1 MYWFDEVFFTAGIA
15 ADFQPLG
22 HQEAIRGDAQA
33 GVMPSRQ
40 LMFWNALSGK
50 DCANALTLT
59 GCLLTVRRGTTG
71 GRPMP
76 L

>member
-1 MYWFDEVFFTAGIA
+1 
-15 ADFQPLG
+15 
-22 HQEAIRGDAQA
+22 
-33 GVMPSRQ
+33 
-40 LMFWNALSGK
+40 MFWNALSDK

-59 GCLLTVRRGTTG
+59 GCLLAVRRGITG